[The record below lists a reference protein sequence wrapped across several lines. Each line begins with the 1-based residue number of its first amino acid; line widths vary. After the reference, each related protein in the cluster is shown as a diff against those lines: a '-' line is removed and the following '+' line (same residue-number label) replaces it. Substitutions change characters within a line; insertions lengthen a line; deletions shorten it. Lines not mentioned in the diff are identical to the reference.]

1 MDNQPHPIVLFD
13 GVCNVCDQAV
23 LFIVDRDRR
32 QRFRFASIQS
42 PTGARLLAAH
52 GLSGLAQV
60 VSTMVLIEGERVYTH
75 SAAALRIARQ
85 LDGAWPLLSL
95 FWLVPG
101 PLRDLAYRY
110 FAAHR
115 YRWFGQLEA
124 CRVPTP
130 ELRSR
135 FLDMGATS

>member
-1 MDNQPHPIVLFD
+1 
-13 GVCNVCDQAV
+13 
-23 LFIVDRDRR
+23 
-32 QRFRFASIQS
+32 
-42 PTGARLLAAH
+42 
-52 GLSGLAQV
+52 
-60 VSTMVLIEGERVYTH
+60 
-75 SAAALRIARQ
+75 LRIARQ